1 MRILVLN
8 AGSSSLKFQVIACA
22 AGSEERLASGILEG
36 LGTKLSARYSLAG
49 QAKQEQSLA
58 AADWNAAVSWLSA
71 WLTEESATLGKI
83 EAVGHRVVHGGEHF
97 RDAVQIDA
105 SVLEGIAACAQWA
118 PLHNAAAL
126 AGIAAI
132 EEVLGKAIPQF
143 AVFDTAFHSTLP
155 PSAYRYAI
163 PARFYEQHRIRR
175 YGFHGTSHRYLAE
188 RYRQIRSLTVQDCNV
203 ITLHLGN
210 GCSAAAIR
218 QGKSIETSMGMTPL
232 EGLVMG
238 SRSGDLDP
246 ALLEYIAAKEGISVE
261 QATLILNRESGLL
274 GLSGY
279 SNDMRK
285 LLADAS
291 TNPNAA
297 LALDVFCHRV
307 RKYIGAYLA
316 VLEGADSLV
325 FAGGIGENAAAVRA
339 RICEGFAWAGLVLDE
354 AANQAAIGKEAEI
367 SQKVSRLRAYVIP
380 TDEERLIARD
390 CYHLLSASKATSNR

>member
-22 AGSEERLASGILEG
+22 SGSEERLASGILDG
-36 LGTKLSARYSLAG
+36 LGTQLSARYSLAG
-49 QAKQEQSLA
+49 QPKQEQLLP

-71 WLTEESATLGKI
+71 WLDEQSDSLGKI

-97 RDAVQIDA
+97 RDAVRIDA
-105 SVLEGIAACAQWA
+105 EVREGIAACAQWA

-126 AGIAAI
+126 AGIASV
-132 EEVLGKAIPQF
+132 EDVLGSEIPQF
-143 AVFDTAFHSTLP
+143 AVFDTAFHGTLP

-163 PARFYEQHRIRR
+163 PGRFYEQHRIRR

-188 RYRQIRSLTVQDCNV
+188 RYRQMRSLTAQDCNV

-238 SRSGDLDP
+238 TRSGDLDP
-246 ALLEYIAAKEGISVE
+246 ALLEYIAGKEGVSVE

-285 LLADAS
+285 LLADAAVH
-291 TNPNAA
+291 PNAA
-297 LALDVFCHRV
+297 LALNVFCHRV

-316 VLEGADSLV
+316 VLEGADALV
-325 FAGGIGENAAAVRA
+325 FGGGIGENAAAVRS
-339 RICEGFAWAGLVLDE
+339 RICEGFAWAGLTLDE
-354 AANQAAIGKEAEI
+354 TANQAAVSKEAEI
-367 SQKVSRLRAYVIP
+367 SQAGSTLRAYVIP

-390 CYHLLSASKATSNR
+390 CYHLLSANKATSSL